1 MDLIRVVLAEGDS
14 WTSGDII
21 NPDIVKDLKGN
32 VNDKLNDSYRLPKV
46 WPYKLGT
53 KLNIEVINEAIAG
66 SSNDGIIRRTINKV
80 TELLN
85 VYKKEEIHV
94 IIGLTSPERKDFYH
108 KKDNDYGW
116 DVLYPLDSSEITE
129 ERKLF
134 KKVYSSIYWNKEE
147 YFSRYLQSVFLLHNF
162 FRSKGIE
169 HTFFNAFY
177 QDNDGNFKYDLNKS
191 LELFEAKTSN
201 NYLKSIGIK
210 TLLTEYKKIVKSNFC
225 NTSFKS
231 YIEYNAKDIYDG
243 IHPNEK
249 GHELW
254 ANYLHTYLKNKDKIC
269 GHDLINLARLDVPDE
284 DIKDWYKDIPEIN
297 ELDPRGYPMMRP
309 LFSQTNLNITM
320 GVEPKNTDDISDDEE
335 FYYFTML
342 HHDIV
347 LVARNLR
354 KLPLKV
360 VKALRDNKCKLI
372 LDDSLEGRP
381 IYKFLDE
388 IYYKA
393 TNMEIPKSNIYYIT
407 NNLFAEKQHREWKN
421 NNNFYKEHI
430 NVISYMYNV
439 VDIQRLKNPNT
450 HIHTQANLPEYID
463 IEKEIEYKAENIN
476 NIKAFLKVNRTGRP
490 ERNLF
495 MLYVNKHNLYNKF
508 KISFPNYQEE
518 GYDTFTKDKFKS
530 LLHED
535 NIKSLKEK
543 TPFNI
548 DNTDA
553 TNHGPPGVG
562 EGKFDADLPFHPKHY
577 RDTFI
582 SVVFCAFPFDKACHL
597 HSSTFNPIYCGHPI
611 IQFGPK
617 GSLAELRNRGFKTFN
632 KWWDESYDDIAN
644 DWDRFKAVCSIVN
657 LLSTKSQEELLEMY
671 KDMKEVLQYNSNLIY
686 NYDIPN
692 NLTNKVLYH
701 AKQEPKELI

>member
-1 MDLIRVVLAEGDS
+1 MDIIKVILTEGDS
-14 WTSGDII
+14 WTAGDII
-21 NPDIVKDLKGN
+21 NPGIVKDLKGN
-32 VNDKLNDSYRLPKV
+32 VNSKLNDSYRLPKV
-46 WPYKLGT
+46 WPHKLGT
-53 KLNIEVINEAIAG
+53 KLNIEVINEAVAG
-66 SSNDGIIRRTINKV
+66 SSNDGIVRRTINKV
-80 TELLN
+80 TQLLN
-85 VYKKEEIHV
+85 VYKKNEIHI

-116 DVLYPLDSSEITE
+116 DVLYPLDNSEITE

-162 FRSKGIE
+162 LKCRGIE

-177 QDNDGNFKYDLNKS
+177 QDNDGDFKYDLNKS

-201 NYLKSIGIK
+201 SYLKSIGIK
-210 TLLTEYKKIVKSNFC
+210 TLFTEYKKIVKSNFC
-225 NTSFKS
+225 NTSFKA

-254 ANYLHTYLKNKDKIC
+254 ANYLYTYFKNKDKVC
-269 GHDLINLARLDVPDE
+269 GHDLINLARLDSPNE
-284 DIKDWYKDIPEIN
+284 DIKVWYKDIPEIN
-297 ELDPRGYPMMRP
+297 ELDARGYPMMRP
-309 LFSQTNLNITM
+309 LFSQTNLNETM
-320 GVEPKNTDDISDDEE
+320 GVEPKDTVDITDDEE

-347 LVARNLR
+347 LAARNLR
-354 KLPLKV
+354 KLPLNII
-360 VKALRDNKCKLI
+360 KALKNNKCKLI

-388 IYYKA
+388 IYYKC
-393 TNMEIPKSNIYYIT
+393 TNMVIPKSNIYYIT
-407 NNLFAEKQHREWKN
+407 NNLFAEKQHLEWKN
-421 NNNFYKEHI
+421 NNNYYKEHI

-439 VDIQRLKNPNT
+439 VDVQRLKDPNT
-450 HIHTQANLPEYID
+450 HINTQANLPEYID
-463 IEKEIEYKAENIN
+463 IQKEIEYKSENIN
-476 NIKAFLKVNRTGRP
+476 NIKPFLKVNRTGRP

-495 MLYVNKHNLYNKF
+495 MLYINKHNLYNKF

-518 GYDTFTKDKFKS
+518 GYDAYTKSNFKS
-530 LLHED
+530 LLDED

-553 TNHGPPGVG
+553 TNHGPPGVS

-582 SVVFCAFPFDKACHL
+582 SIVFCAFPFDKACHL

-617 GSLAELRNRGFKTFN
+617 GSLAELKNRGFKTFN
-632 KWWDESYDDIAN
+632 KWWDESYDDIIY
-644 DWDRFKAVCSIVN
+644 DWDRFKAVCSLVH
-657 LLSTKSQEELLEMY
+657 LLSTKSKEELLEMY
-671 KDMKEVLQYNSNLIY
+671 KDMKDVLQHNSNFIY

-701 AKQEPKELI
+701 AKEEPKGLI